1 MVGVEQLMQFLKND
15 TLNRDDGTLQMLN
28 LLTNLTACQKIQ
40 ELLEQT
46 SKQKKSG
53 QKNTIKFSVK
63 ERNQMP
69 AKYRNVFAHDNN
81 LVYYRKRSNGVYEA
95 RYHRKGIDIE
105 VSSKDFNTLKQKF
118 IEALNIFAE
127 KGNVR
132 VKSQYTE
139 LFNNFAENWLKLKE
153 KTTKPS
159 TYTEYKRLYSHDI
172 APHFKD
178 KMLADLDREFLQ
190 EFLFRYV
197 EEGKNRTAEKLHLVL
212 RCIFDLAA
220 DDYKFDSPMA
230 KVILPKYQTKK
241 GKAFTYEE
249 EKKLVQFCTDNP
261 NLSATSALLV
271 LLYTGMRRSELNT
284 LRVLDEHWLEC
295 DTSKERM
302 GKDVVTRKIPITP
315 MMRKVL
321 PYINFEKAKITK
333 VNTISTTI
341 KRLFPEHHLH
351 ELRYTFITRSKECG
365 INPELVMLWDGHS
378 FDKDVKTS
386 VVDRGY
392 TDYSESYALSEA
404 EKFNYEL

>member
-1 MVGVEQLMQFLKND
+1 MVDVEQLMQFLKND

-178 KMLADLDREFLQ
+178 KMLAEIDRQFLQ
-190 EFLFRYV
+190 DYLFRYV
-197 EEGKNRTAEKLHLVL
+197 EEGKNRTANKLHMIL

-220 DDYKFDSPMA
+220 DDYKFDSPMT
-230 KVILPKYQTKK
+230 KVVLPKYQTKK
-241 GKAFTYEE
+241 GKAFTLEE
-249 EKKLVQFCTDNP
+249 EKQLVEFCKNNP
-261 NLSATSALLV
+261 NLSASSALLV

-284 LRVLDEHWLEC
+284 MQFVNANWIKCE
-295 DTSKERM
+295 TSKEKM
-302 GKDVVTRKIPITP
+302 GQNIVERKIPITP
-315 MMRKVL
+315 MMRKVM
-321 PYINFEKAKITK
+321 PYIDFEKAKTTN
-333 VNTISTTI
+333 VNTINTMI
-341 KRLFPEHHLH
+341 KRLFPHHHTH
-351 ELRYTFITRSKECG
+351 ELRYTFITRCKECG
-365 INPELVMLWDGHS
+365 INHELVMLWDGHS

-386 VVDRGY
+386 VIDRGY

>member
-1 MVGVEQLMQFLKND
+1 
-15 TLNRDDGTLQMLN
+15 
-28 LLTNLTACQKIQ
+28 
-40 ELLEQT
+40 
-46 SKQKKSG
+46 
-53 QKNTIKFSVK
+53 
-63 ERNQMP
+63 MP

-220 DDYKFDSPMA
+220 DDYKNNR
-230 KVILPKYQTKK
+230 KV
-241 GKAFTYEE
+241 
-249 EKKLVQFCTDNP
+249 
-261 NLSATSALLV
+261 SSS
-271 LLYTGMRRSELNT
+271 LY
-284 LRVLDEHWLEC
+284 
-295 DTSKERM
+295 
-302 GKDVVTRKIPITP
+302 PITY
-315 MMRKVL
+315 RQKL
-321 PYINFEKAKITK
+321 YNA
-333 VNTISTTI
+333 S
-341 KRLFPEHHLH
+341 
-351 ELRYTFITRSKECG
+351 
-365 INPELVMLWDGHS
+365 
-378 FDKDVKTS
+378 
-386 VVDRGY
+386 
-392 TDYSESYALSEA
+392 
-404 EKFNYEL
+404 